1 MTKQNETRHYPF
13 ADADLTPN
21 AKGLSTSINRD
32 MTDFAGRNITNVTLA
47 DLEILI
53 DDFDN
58 MPTDKELLGEWMA
71 ATDVK
76 NKTMEDVKIAIRPI
90 RNMAELVYKGKGK
103 YTSFG
108 FEDMAHMSGND
119 LYQLVKRVVRVGT
132 KCLAELSTQGLTQAQ
147 LTDLQ
152 NMATLLDTQIDNAED
167 KQETRDL
174 ETQQRIQKGNALWDK
189 MVELASIGKS
199 IYVDTNPA
207 KYNDYVL
214 TTTPPSD
221 APPTETPVK

>member
-1 MTKQNETRHYPF
+1 MSKQNETRHYPF
-13 ADADLTPN
+13 ADANLTPT
-21 AKGLSTSINRD
+21 AKGISTSIKRD
-32 MTDFAGRNITNVTLA
+32 IADFASRNITLVTLA
-47 DLEILI
+47 DFEILI

-58 MPTDKELLGEWMA
+58 TPTDEELLGEWLA
-71 ATDVK
+71 ATDTK
-76 NKTMEDVKIAIRPI
+76 NKTMEAVKIAIRPI

-108 FEDMAHMSGND
+108 FEDMAHMNAND

-132 KCLAELSTQGLTQAQ
+132 KCLAELSTQGLTQTQ
-147 LTDLQ
+147 LTALQ
-152 NMATLLDTQIDNAED
+152 NMATLLETQIDDAEE

-174 ETQQRIQKGNALWDK
+174 ETQNRVQKGNALWAK

-214 TTTPPSD
+214 ISTSSVD
-221 APPTETPVK
+221 APPTP